1 MLPYCC
7 KITGVKTST
16 VILKTKETVARFAT
30 KTRAFLT
37 ADVWDA
43 ELVALSGLRRRAVS
57 AVRILLMV
65 ARGFKQNEC
74 GIRAASLTF
83 ISLLSFVPVLALALS
98 VVRMVSYDDSLRE
111 NSKEF
116 VRSILADTIPES
128 SNGHD
133 NGFYSDETFSDET
146 DNGDGGILSDDISD
160 EGITI
165 AKIEKLI
172 DTGFDKVDKIDFG
185 TLGGIGLVLFVWAVI
200 GVLGSIE
207 LAFNKVWGVLEN
219 RTLARKFTDYLSVL
233 IICPLL
239 LAAASSL
246 PALALANRTI
256 DAADAALPSFIGF
269 PVVKATWVLFLLTL
283 AFTFMLRFTPN
294 TKVRLVPGL
303 AGGFVTAVGFAA
315 WLKLCLALQIGVV
328 KYSTFFGGFSMLP
341 IILSWVFVSWEI
353 ILFGAEFSYAV
364 QNVNAYPREQGWRLA
379 SWKSKLLLAAALLR
393 EGVAKVENGD
403 GILRLREFNAT
414 RRISA
419 RLVREVAHELDK
431 AGYLAA
437 VAEDSESYAFRRD
450 PSEITLGDVAS
461 HLLDAGVGPA
471 ALGVSRL
478 PEAQAAAA
486 FFGKSFGAGLDA
498 KIKDLTLPYPANDHA
513 T

>member
-1 MLPYCC
+1 M
-7 KITGVKTST
+7 KKST
-16 VILKTKETVARFAT
+16 ELIIKTKEGVAKAVA

-37 ADVWDA
+37 TDVWDA

-98 VVRMVSYDDSLRE
+98 VVRIVSYDDSLRE
-111 NSKEF
+111 NMKDF
-116 VRSILADTIPES
+116 VRSILADTIHEPT
-128 SNGHD
+128 NGNGAYHEHD
-133 NGFYSDETFSDET
+133 YLNDSYDDYF
-146 DNGDGGILSDDISD
+146 GDGTYLYADEEEQFHEIPA

-165 AKIEKLI
+165 AKIEALI
-172 DTGFDKVDKIDFG
+172 DSGFDKVEKINFSA
-185 TLGGIGLVLFVWAVI
+185 LGGIGLAFFIWTVI

-233 IICPLL
+233 VICPLL

-246 PALALANRTI
+246 PALAIAKRTI
-256 DAADAALPSFIGF
+256 DAADAALPSVIGF
-269 PVVKATWVLFLLTL
+269 PIVKAAWVLFLLTL

-303 AGGFVTAVGFAA
+303 AGGFVTAVGFAV

-328 KYSTFFGGFSMLP
+328 RYSAFFGGFSMLP
-341 IILSWVFVSWEI
+341 ILLSWVFVSWEI

-364 QNVNAYPREQGWRLA
+364 QNVDSYPREHGWRLA

-393 EGVAKVENGD
+393 EGITKVETGD
-403 GILRLREFNAT
+403 GILRLREFNSS

-437 VAEDSESYAFRRD
+437 VAEDPESYAFRRD
-450 PSEITLGDVAS
+450 PSEITLGDVAVR
-461 HLLDAGVGPA
+461 LLDAGVSPA

-478 PEAQAAAA
+478 PESQTAAALFA
-486 FFGKSFGAGLDA
+486 QSFGAGLEA
-498 KIKDLTLPYPANDHA
+498 KIKDLSPAA
-513 T
+513 VP